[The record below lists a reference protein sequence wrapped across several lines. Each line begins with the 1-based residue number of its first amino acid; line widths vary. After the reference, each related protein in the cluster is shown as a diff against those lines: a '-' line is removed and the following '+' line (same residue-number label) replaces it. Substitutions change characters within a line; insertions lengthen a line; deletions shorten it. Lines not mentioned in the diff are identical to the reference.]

1 MELSSG
7 RGVAG
12 LSDPAGT
19 TFTLTAPNTPQP
31 GETVVPSARV
41 ERTRI
46 DHDDRIGVAWYAL
59 AVLAISLLIISIVVA
74 A

>member
-1 MELSSG
+1 M
-7 RGVAG
+7 
-12 LSDPAGT
+12 
-19 TFTLTAPNTPQP
+19 TAPNTPQP